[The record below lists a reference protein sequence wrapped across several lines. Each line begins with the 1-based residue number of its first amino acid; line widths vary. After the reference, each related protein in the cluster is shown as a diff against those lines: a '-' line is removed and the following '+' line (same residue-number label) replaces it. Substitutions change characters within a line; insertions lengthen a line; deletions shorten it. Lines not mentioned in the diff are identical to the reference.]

1 MLKQPPNS
9 WCSNSSL
16 EGSEKAEVSHELQG
30 NKKQCCELSATA
42 MRLEKPVPVHIESTR
57 QLLGTV
63 CSFLCLWS
71 LPFFFLCNA
80 LPFWRFCVFYTGSE
94 AYEEVLQGGVLW
106 LAAGRGCGTDV
117 PGKRLG
123 WTSVKGLA
131 GMWETQRDAQDG
143 LFCINS
149 CFSIWCPFLFQ
160 MDVSTAY
167 AFTMSAFY
175 LNHIS

>member
-42 MRLEKPVPVHIESTR
+42 MEKPVPVHIESTR

-71 LPFFFLCNA
+71 LPFFSPVMQYHFEGFEFSTQGLRFMRRSCREAFCGLQQVGDVAQMFQGIVWAEHLWRGWQGCEKHNVMHKIVSSA
-80 LPFWRFCVFYTGSE
+80 LTAAFPF
-94 AYEEVLQGGVLW
+94 
-106 LAAGRGCGTDV
+106 DV
-117 PGKRLG
+117 
-123 WTSVKGLA
+123 
-131 GMWETQRDAQDG
+131 
-143 LFCINS
+143 LFCFRWMWPQHMLLP
-149 CFSIWCPFLFQ
+149 CLH
-160 MDVSTAY
+160 
-167 AFTMSAFY
+167 FT
-175 LNHIS
+175 